1 MVGGGADFPQRLI
14 SSFLCLYCYFKVASL
29 LYTYVYL
36 CVSLYIHVHL
46 SFVLLNLK
54 ISALHVILYFSLDK
68 SYLILN
74 IARKFLKT
82 KQYFRCFLFF
92 GDMSSNLNCCY
103 AH

>member
-1 MVGGGADFPQRLI
+1 MVVGGADFPHRLI

-36 CVSLYIHVHL
+36 RVSLYIHVHL

-74 IARKFLKT
+74 IDRKFFEDQAIFQML
-82 KQYFRCFLFF
+82 LFF
-92 GDMSSNLNCCY
+92 LVICRVT
-103 AH
+103 